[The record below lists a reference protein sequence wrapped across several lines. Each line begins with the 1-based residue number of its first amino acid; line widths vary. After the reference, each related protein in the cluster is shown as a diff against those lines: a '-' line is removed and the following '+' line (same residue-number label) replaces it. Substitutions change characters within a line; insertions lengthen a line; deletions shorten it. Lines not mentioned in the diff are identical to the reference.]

1 MSDYIPAPSPHTHG
15 KFSLAGIMVSVWL
28 ALLPASL
35 YGVWLYGWPA
45 LNLLLITSV
54 SALAVEA
61 AGLYLAGKPIKP
73 ALGDG
78 SALVTAWL
86 LAMTLP
92 PWAPWW
98 IAVIGAVFAII
109 VGKQVFGG
117 IGQNLFNPAMLGR
130 VALLIAFPLEMT
142 TWVSPQPLFS
152 AGAPGFSEGLAITF
166 SSQSP
171 SNAISDAISGASL
184 LGHIKT
190 EVARGLPAEAILA
203 GAYNSSDA
211 AIGNM
216 RGSLGETSALLLLL
230 GGLFLLIRRIISWH
244 IPFTMLATV
253 ALLATVMNL
262 IAPERYV
269 DAGVHL
275 LSGGLMLGAF
285 FIATDPVGS
294 PSSAKG
300 QIVYAVGCGALIYII
315 RTWAGFPEGVAFA
328 VLLMNAAT
336 PLIDHYMRPRIY
348 GRNRQGEPLD
358 YESGKFAKRLSQFQ
372 RGND

>member
-1 MSDYIPAPSPHTHG
+1 M
-15 KFSLAGIMVSVWL
+15 FSVWL
-28 ALLPASL
+28 AMLPASL
-35 YGVWLYGWPA
+35 YGVYLYGWPA
-45 LNLLLITSV
+45 LNLLLLTSIA
-54 SALAVEA
+54 ALASEA
-61 AGLYLAGKPIKP
+61 LGLRLAGKPIKIS
-73 ALGDG
+73 LMDG
-78 SALVTAWL
+78 SALVTGWL

-98 IAVIGAVFAII
+98 IAVVGAFFALV

-152 AGAPGFSEGLAITF
+152 AQAPGLLDSLAITF
-166 SSQSP
+166 GS
-171 SNAISDAISGASL
+171 AADIDALSGASL

-190 EVARGLPAEAILA
+190 EVGRNVALSDALQ
-203 GAYNSSDA
+203 GAYSFSDA
-211 AIGNM
+211 AIGEM
-216 RGSLGETSALLLLL
+216 RGSLGETSAILLLI
-230 GGLFLLIRRIISWH
+230 GGIFLLARKIITWH
-244 IPFTMLATV
+244 IPVAMLGTVAVLAT
-253 ALLATVMNL
+253 LMHL
-262 IAPERYV
+262 IDPSRYA

-275 LSGGLMLGAF
+275 FSGGLMLGAF

-294 PSSAKG
+294 PSTPRG
-300 QIVYAVGCGALIYII
+300 QLIYAAICGALIYVI

-348 GRNRQGEPLD
+348 GRTNKGDPLD
-358 YESGKFAKRLSQFQ
+358 YSKGKFARRLTQYQ
-372 RGND
+372 EGNE

>member
-1 MSDYIPAPSPHTHG
+1 MSQYVPSPSPHTHG
-15 KFSLAGIMVSVWL
+15 KLSTGRIMFTVWL
-28 ALLPASL
+28 AMLPASL
-35 YGVWLYGWPA
+35 YGLYLYGWPA
-45 LNLLLITSV
+45 LNLLVITTV
-54 SALAVEA
+54 AALAAEA
-61 AGLYLAGKPIKP
+61 LGLRIHGKPVKP
-73 ALGDG
+73 SLLDG

-98 IAVIGAVFAII
+98 IAVVGALFAVI

-142 TWVSPQPLFS
+142 TWITPQPLFS
-152 AGAPGFSEGLAITF
+152 ASAPGFLDSLAITF
-166 SSQSP
+166 GSATSH
-171 SNAISDAISGASL
+171 IDAVSGASL

-190 EVARGLPAEAILA
+190 EVGRNTPLAEALS
-203 GAYNSSDA
+203 GFYSLQQA
-211 AIGNM
+211 AVGEI
-216 RGSLGETSALLLLL
+216 RGSLGETSAVFIII
-230 GGLFLLIRRIISWH
+230 GGVFLMLRRIITWH
-244 IPFTMLATV
+244 IPVAMLATV
-253 ALLATVMNL
+253 AVLATIMHL
-262 IAPERYV
+262 INPSHYA

-275 LSGGLMLGAF
+275 FSGGLMLGAF

-294 PSSAKG
+294 PSTPRG
-300 QIVYAVGCGALIYII
+300 QLLYAAACGALIYVI

-348 GRNRQGEPLD
+348 GRNRNGEPLD
-358 YESGKFAKRLSQFQ
+358 YQSGKFARRLSQFEE
-372 RGND
+372 GKE